1 MHVAKKD
8 TRIKRPIGDRTFDA
22 LNVLIMLVLCAVTL
36 YPFLYVISMSFGGSS
51 NIRGLIP
58 SNPTLSAY
66 QRVLGNRN
74 IATGFYNS
82 IFRTVFGSA
91 ATLMVTCGA
100 AYGLSK
106 KRFPNRGFWTAFCIF
121 TMFFSGG
128 LIPSY
133 LLIKNLGL
141 LDNRL
146 ALILP
151 ILMSTYNMTIM
162 RNFFMALPNSL
173 EESAMIDGAND
184 IVILI
189 RIIVPVSMPI
199 IATIALWTAVGHWN
213 AWFDSMIYMQS
224 TGKQVLQQILRRI
237 VIEGT
242 TQLLDMNINSVSSD
256 LMTASPD
263 AVKGATIV
271 ITSLPIIM
279 VYPFL
284 QKYFVKGV
292 MVGSLK
298 G

>member
-1 MHVAKKD
+1 
-8 TRIKRPIGDRTFDA
+8 
-22 LNVLIMLVLCAVTL
+22 
-36 YPFLYVISMSFGGSS
+36 
-51 NIRGLIP
+51 
-58 SNPTLSAY
+58 
-66 QRVLGNRN
+66 
-74 IATGFYNS
+74 
-82 IFRTVFGSA
+82 
-91 ATLMVTCGA
+91 
-100 AYGLSK
+100 
-106 KRFPNRGFWTAFCIF
+106 
-121 TMFFSGG
+121 
-128 LIPSY
+128 
-133 LLIKNLGL
+133 
-141 LDNRL
+141 
-146 ALILP
+146 
-151 ILMSTYNMTIM
+151 
-162 RNFFMALPNSL
+162 
-173 EESAMIDGAND
+173 MIDGAND